1 MKSFKGYLKEWVTGH
16 EPVAWT
22 QSTSKM
28 VFDFGDKYG
37 IKIPLSSAVINKVFP
52 EKIQTVMFHVTDIKG
67 GEGLIK
73 LQNKKK
79 SVSAFFFMDTNY
91 LTQGIKAN
99 SGVIAELDGNV
110 IASASH
116 DIMSQPDKSGR
127 RWISYADIADHVPME
142 EDLIGLISK
151 LANKYN
157 WHKDVEDSAILNKA
171 GELFKKL
178 DLDLSPLANFGKYWE
193 LQGLLDNKSKSLLI
207 KDYIDG
213 MTKVLKK
220 NKTAVEK
227 ALRTYSNKRVTKRS
241 WDEQLVDQFTIQ
253 KIHFLT
259 TAGGGLGGIKDDFK
273 AILDKKRIP
282 YKDWD
287 IDYAGI
293 ATYIREVGEA
303 EIRTMGTK

>member
-1 MKSFKGYLKEWVTGH
+1 MKSFKGYLKEWVTGG
-16 EPVAWT
+16 EPVAWQ
-22 QSTSKM
+22 QSVSKM
-28 VFDFGDKYG
+28 VFDFGNKFS
-37 IKIPLSSAVINKVFP
+37 IKIPVSSAILDKIFP
-52 EKIQTVMFHVTDIKG
+52 DKIRTTVFHVTDIKG
-67 GEGLIK
+67 GENLIK

-79 SVSAFFFMDTNY
+79 SVSAFFFMDTSY
-91 LTQGIKAN
+91 LMQGIKSN
-99 SGVIAELDGNV
+99 NGGTIAELDGNV
-110 IASASH
+110 VVSAES
-116 DIMSQPDKSGR
+116 DIMSMPDKQGR
-127 RWISYADIADHVPME
+127 RWIELVSLSQYDGAIE
-142 EDLIGLISK
+142 EDAVDVIDK
-151 LANKYN
+151 LGDKYN
-157 WHKDVEDSAILNKA
+157 WHKDNFGYD
-171 GELFKKL
+171 
-178 DLDLSPLANFGKYWE
+178 DDPFGKYWS

-303 EIRTMGTK
+303 EMRTMGTK

>member
-1 MKSFKGYLKEWVTGH
+1 MKSFKQHLKE
-16 EPVAWT
+16 EIAWQ

-28 VFDFGDKYG
+28 VFDFGNEYS
-37 IKIPLSSAVINKVFP
+37 IKIPVSSAILDKVLP
-52 EKIQTVMFHVTDIKG
+52 DKIRTTVFHVTDIKG
-67 GEGLIK
+67 GENLIK

-79 SVSAFFFMDTNY
+79 TISAFFFMDTSY
-91 LTQGIKAN
+91 LMQGVKA
-99 SGVIAELDGNV
+99 GGGTIAELDGNIV
-110 IASASH
+110 VSADS
-116 DIMSQPDKSGR
+116 DIMSMPDKQGR
-127 RWISYADIADHVPME
+127 RWIELGTLARFGSIEKDAVDVIH
-142 EDLIGLISK
+142 K
-151 LANKYN
+151 LSDKYN
-157 WHKDVEDSAILNKA
+157 PNKWKI
-171 GELFKKL
+171 KKEREG
-178 DLDLSPLANFGKYWE
+178 FGKYWQM
-193 LQGLLDNKSKSLLI
+193 QGNVDGKTLSLII

-213 MTKVLKK
+213 MTEVLKK
-220 NKTAVEK
+220 NKKTVE
-227 ALRTYSNKRVTKRS
+227 AAFREYSNKRITMRS

-303 EIRTMGTK
+303 EIQTMGTK

>member
-1 MKSFKGYLKEWVTGH
+1 MKSFKGYLKE
-16 EPVAWT
+16 EVAWQ

-28 VFDFGDKYG
+28 IFDFGDKYG
-37 IKIPLSSAVINKVFP
+37 IKIPLSSAIIDKVFP
-52 EKIQTVMFHVTDIKG
+52 EKIQTVVFHVTDIKG
-67 GEGLIK
+67 GENLIK

-79 SVSAFFFMDTNY
+79 SVSSFFFMDTNY

-157 WHKDVEDSAILNKA
+157 PDSKLEDVTDGRS
-171 GELFKKL
+171 
-178 DLDLSPLANFGKYWE
+178 FGKYWQMQE
-193 LQGLLDNKSKSLLI
+193 KIDAKTLSLVI
-207 KDYIDG
+207 RDYITG
-213 MTKVLKK
+213 MTTILKK
-220 NKTAVEK
+220 NKQSLFFAM
-227 ALRTYSNKRVTKRS
+227 RQYSNERITKRA
-241 WDEQLVDQFTIQ
+241 WDEQLVDKFTIQ

-259 TAGGGLGGIKDDFK
+259 TAGGGLGGIKDDFI

-282 YKDWD
+282 YKSWD
-287 IDYAGI
+287 IDYAGL
-293 ATYIREVGEA
+293 ATYIRQVGEA